1 MAEVVVFGTVAADI
15 VLRVPVLPKPGDHIG
30 AEPLGWRLGGSS
42 ANLAVALA
50 ADGHHVRLVSIVGSD
65 DLAEHLLHEL
75 ADRGVSTELC
85 VRVDGRSPRALIL
98 LDPDGERTIIGLDR
112 GSATDALAAQELPGS
127 VEGDCVVVE
136 SYRRY
141 PAQRAARDSTALVIA
156 TLPPAKEADWPADI
170 LIGSERQVPASWRAD
185 PFSAGRVVAGERLN
199 WVVVTRAER
208 GADAYGGDGV
218 VHAAARP
225 ARQIDATGAGDAFAA
240 GMITSLLTGRTMAEA
255 MDVGTARGAAAVEV
269 LQSVPPAWLDG
280 ERMT

>member
-1 MAEVVVFGTVAADI
+1 M
-15 VLRVPVLPKPGDHIG
+15 H
-30 AEPLGWRLGGSS
+30 
-42 ANLAVALA
+42 
-50 ADGHHVRLVSIVGSD
+50 
-65 DLAEHLLHEL
+65 
-75 ADRGVSTELC
+75 
-85 VRVDGRSPRALIL
+85 VDGRSPRALIL

-112 GSATDALAAQELPGS
+112 GSATDVLPARQLPGS

-141 PAQRAARDSTALVIA
+141 PAQRAARDSTALVVA
-156 TLPPAKEADWPADI
+156 TLPPANETDWPADI
-170 LIGSERQVPASWRAD
+170 LIGSERQVPASWRTD
-185 PFSAGRVVAGERLN
+185 PFNSGRFVAGERLN

-240 GMITSLLTGRTMAEA
+240 GMITSLIAGRTMAEA